1 MSTMRVY
8 TREFRESAVGL
19 VLSPCCL
26 SVASWSVDP
35 RSGRG
40 PRHALPHAAQLGP
53 RPAARAAIFE
63 WIDVWHQRI
72 RIYGS
77 LSYVSP
83 KAFKTTE
90 RVG

>member
-1 MSTMRVY
+1 MPVLDCVT
-8 TREFRESAVGL
+8 TR
-19 VLSPCCL
+19 
-26 SVASWSVDP
+26 
-35 RSGRG
+35 
-40 PRHALPHAAQLGP
+40 RHEK
-53 RPAARAAIFE
+53 ARAAIFE